1 MADQRYPYLLLPT
14 VTSTQRDGLTP
25 GRTTVQRPPIE
36 RQRVRIGPKF
46 QALQNTFDAKR
57 LQLQQTAPGRDP
69 ELVIVFETVGDVK
82 DFFKAVKKVSGLEW
96 LFEAAEEDISPD
108 EDFYVADDPE
118 KSLSGRLFL
127 VGTNQ
132 EALTQVLSLWNRY
145 QQDTS
150 VTFARGLAPW
160 KHVFEQ
166 LKHVRYWSV
175 QDRLEPDVRQ
185 YWRNK
190 IDAGV
195 DPIRFEIE
203 IWHFAS
209 AEKND
214 AARSEVSDLVTALGG
229 RVLSRTVIDDIAY
242 HGMLVEMPAAAVE
255 QLLAD
260 APPELVMSD
269 RIMFFRPQGQAAVPR
284 ADDDSALMDQAP
296 VAAAVAGEP
305 VVALLDG
312 LPLQNHPL
320 LAGRLTVEDPDGW
333 EATYPA
339 QERVHGTSMA
349 SLIALGDLDAGEA
362 PLARPIYVRPVMRP
376 DPHSP
381 DAPRGEATPD
391 DVLLIDLMHRAIR
404 RIFEGDG
411 DEPAAA
417 PTVRIINL
425 SLGDADRPFDRA
437 LSPWARLLDWLAF
450 KYQVLFVISAGNHAQ
465 ELTLPTPRESLAGL
479 PPEERHTLALQS
491 HLGQSITRPLLV
503 PAEAL
508 NGLTVG
514 AFHADAAQ
522 FPVFPG
528 RYDLFEAAGISP
540 YSRIGYGFR
549 RAVKPDLLFPGGR
562 MLHSEQIAGP
572 PESTTVRPL
581 WKTSAA
587 PGHRVA
593 VLPDA
598 AGNTRYTRGTSNAAA
613 LASRHAAKAFDV
625 IEALRAAY
633 PERLPSRF
641 DAVLLKAI
649 VAHGARWGDSFDRLG
664 ALMPELDKRE
674 LKLLASRWMG
684 YGKVDSERALFCTE
698 ERATMVGIG
707 ELTKDQAYAFSA
719 PLPPGLNAKVLW
731 RRLTVTLAWLSPT
744 NAAHQAYRRARLWIA
759 PPSDPLGVARMEAD
773 WQQAKKGTLQHEVL
787 EGDNALAFVD
797 GDRFVCKVNCAA
809 DAGDLV
815 ESVPFALCVSL
826 EVAEGVGVEVY
837 EEMRARITPQV
848 QVGAAG
854 AQE

>member
-1 MADQRYPYLLLPT
+1 MAAQRYPYLLLPA
-14 VTSTQRDGLTP
+14 VDPIQRDGLTP
-25 GRTTVQRPPIE
+25 NRTVVQRPPIE
-36 RQRVRIGPKF
+36 RQRLRIGPKF

-57 LQLQQTAPGRDP
+57 LQLQQIAPGQDP

-82 DFFKAVKKVSGLEW
+82 DFYKATKKIPGLDW

-108 EDFYVADDPE
+108 EDFYVVDEPE

-132 EALTQVLSLWNRY
+132 EALTQILSLWNQY

-150 VTFARGLAPW
+150 VSFARGLAPW

-166 LKHVRYWSV
+166 LKQVRYWSI
-175 QDRLEPDVRQ
+175 QDRLEPEVQ
-185 YWRNK
+185 LYWRNK
-190 IDAGV
+190 IDARV

-209 AEKND
+209 AEKNN
-214 AARSEVSDLVTALGG
+214 AASTEVSNLVTALNG

-242 HGMLVEMPAAAVE
+242 HGILVEMPAAAVE
-255 QLLAD
+255 QLLSD

-269 RIMFFRPQGQAAVPR
+269 RIMYFRPRGQAAVPR
-284 ADDDSALMDQAP
+284 DDDDSTLVDQAP

-320 LAGRLTVEDPDGW
+320 LAGRLTVDDPDGW
-333 EATYPA
+333 AATYPA
-339 QERVHGTSMA
+339 RERVHGTSMA
-349 SLIALGDLDAGEA
+349 SLITLGDIDAGEA
-362 PLARPIYVRPVMRP
+362 PLARPLYVRPVLRP
-376 DPHSP
+376 DPQSP
-381 DAPRGEATPD
+381 EIPRSEASPD

-404 RIFEGDG
+404 RIFDRDG
-411 DEPAAA
+411 DNPPAA

-465 ELTLPTPRESLAGL
+465 DLILATPRESLPGL
-479 PPEERHTLALQS
+479 PLEQQHNLALQS
-491 HLGQSITRPLLV
+491 HMGQAIERPLLV

-508 NGLTVG
+508 NGLTIG

-522 FPVFPG
+522 FPVVPR

-562 MLHSEQIAGP
+562 LLYSEQIVGP
-572 PESTTVRPL
+572 LESTTVRPL
-581 WKTSAA
+581 WRTSAA

-593 VLPDA
+593 ALPDD

-613 LASRHAAKAFDV
+613 LASRHAAKAYEV
-625 IEALRAAY
+625 IESLRVSY

-641 DAVLLKAI
+641 DAVLIKAM
-649 VAHGARWGDSFDRLG
+649 VAHGAQWGDHFERLG
-664 ALMPELDKRE
+664 ELFPALDKRE
-674 LKLLASRWMG
+674 LRLLASRWMG
-684 YGKVDSERALFCTE
+684 YGKVNSERALFCTE
-698 ERATMVGIG
+698 ERATMVGVG
-707 ELTKDQAYAFSA
+707 ELTKDQAFAFSA

-744 NAAHQAYRRARLWIA
+744 NPAHQAYRRARLWIA
-759 PPSDPLGVARMEAD
+759 PPSDSLGVARMEAD

-787 EGDNALAFVD
+787 EGANALAFVD
-797 GDRFVCKVNCAA
+797 GNRFVCKVNCAA

-815 ESVPFALCVSL
+815 DSVPFALCVSL
-826 EVAEGVGVEVY
+826 EVGEGVGVQVY
-837 EEMRARITPQV
+837 EEIRARITPQV
-848 QVGAAG
+848 QIGAAG
-854 AQE
+854 S